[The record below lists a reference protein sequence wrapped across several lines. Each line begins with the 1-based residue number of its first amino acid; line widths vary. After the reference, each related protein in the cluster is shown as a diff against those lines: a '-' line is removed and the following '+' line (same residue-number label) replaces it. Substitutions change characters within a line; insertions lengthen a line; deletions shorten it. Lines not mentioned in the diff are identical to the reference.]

1 VAVDT
6 APHLVE
12 VREKMMALVTAQKA
26 VELSL
31 AVLDTECS
39 LGTGKVLAMPGAVQK
54 ADKVGKVV
62 PVVVSTG
69 PPTEKIYERG
79 RASEATLILLLMPIA
94 GGPPACEKLT
104 LKEL

>member
-1 VAVDT
+1 MASPKADKASPVAVDT
-6 APHLVE
+6 ALHLVE

-54 ADKVGKVV
+54 ADK
-62 PVVVSTG
+62 
-69 PPTEKIYERG
+69 
-79 RASEATLILLLMPIA
+79 ASLAA
-94 GGPPACEKLT
+94 VD
-104 LKEL
+104 